1 MSQRVYLINRHK
13 KGISQKWL
21 HIFCTT
27 IVLSTLDY
35 CYSAWGNL
43 PSTKYKRIDLILL
56 RAANLILPSQ
66 KHNNNHRLEVFEKV
80 NWLSAA
86 ERYEHY
92 VLTFVNTNI
101 INKSSLTKSW
111 TEFFVKIP
119 ESDRVTQNHECFCVP
134 SMNTE
139 YGKKSFVYQAMKMWN
154 SLPLTIKML
163 QSPVVFESNI
173 SKILLEL
180 RKDDFLFSEETRI
193 INANCS

>member
-1 MSQRVYLINRHK
+1 VDKLLIYIHHFELSIR
-13 KGISQKWL
+13 
-21 HIFCTT
+21 IF
-27 IVLSTLDY
+27 D
-35 CYSAWGNL
+35 
-43 PSTKYKRIDLILL
+43 PSLVSEIT
-56 RAANLILPSQ
+56 LILPSQ
-66 KHNNNHRLEVFEKV
+66 KRNKNHRLEVFEKV

-92 VLTFVNTNI
+92 VLTFVNKNI

-134 SMNTE
+134 RMNTE
-139 YGKKSFVYQAMKMWN
+139 YGKKSFVYQAIKMWN
-154 SLPLTIKML
+154 CLPFTIKML
-163 QSPVVFESNI
+163 QSTVVCESNI
-173 SKILLEL
+173 RKILLKL